1 MAILTSP
8 MTAMT
13 APSEVAGVKI
23 IKALDDDDH
32 SPINSD
38 SENEQQQAA
47 TTPKASERRRIQNAK
62 FSAWLTQRKE
72 KITKDEVQT
81 ILENADEETL
91 SIRSLMAKQGDNAII
106 TTPREYQYELFERAK
121 KQNII
126 AVLDTGTDLQSGQ

>member
-8 MTAMT
+8 VTAMT
-13 APSEVAGVKI
+13 APPEVPTVKT
-23 IKALDDDDH
+23 IKGLNEDDH
-32 SPINSD
+32 SPSNSD
-38 SENEQQQAA
+38 SEYEQQLAA
-47 TTPKASERRRIQNAK
+47 TAPRTSERRRIQNAK
-62 FSAWLTQRKE
+62 FSTWLTQRKE
-72 KITKDEVQT
+72 RITKDEVQT

-126 AVLDTGTDLQSGQ
+126 AVLDTGTHLPSGQ